1 MNEHELELRL
11 RAAAGTL
18 DERAPS
24 FDLSR
29 LPTRRARRIPRG
41 IVIACIA
48 LAAVAA
54 APIAVP
60 AIRGLFEVDAVPTL
74 GPLEYG
80 VAPPLAG
87 RSVPI
92 STAQASTPW
101 RIHML
106 PSLGEPNEARVR
118 DDITG
123 GMVTLVY
130 RSIVLTQWRVSD
142 VSARIAL
149 VPTAGKAEEVDAG
162 DLKALWVEGTAR
174 GTFTLIG
181 ADGTVHR
188 ESFDV
193 GPGILLWRNEGMT
206 FLLQGSESQSDAIRL
221 AATVD

>member
-1 MNEHELELRL
+1 MDEHELELRL

-24 FDLSR
+24 FDMSR
-29 LPTRRARRIPRG
+29 LPAARARRIPRG

-54 APIAVP
+54 APIAVS
-60 AIRGLFEVDAVPTL
+60 AIRGLFEVDEIPAL

-80 VAPPLAG
+80 VAPPVAG

-101 RIHML
+101 RIHVL

-149 VPTAGKAEEVDAG
+149 VPTAGKALEVDAG
-162 DLKALWVEGTAR
+162 DLEALWVEGTAR
-174 GTFTLIG
+174 GTFTLVG

-193 GPGILLWRNEGMT
+193 GPDVLLWRDEGMT
-206 FLLQGSESQSDAIRL
+206 FLLQGSESQSEAIRL
-221 AATVD
+221 AAAVD

>member
-1 MNEHELELRL
+1 MDEHELELRL

-24 FDLSR
+24 FDMSR
-29 LPTRRARRIPRG
+29 LPAARARRIPRG

-54 APIAVP
+54 APIAVS
-60 AIRGLFEVDAVPTL
+60 AIRGLFEVDEVPAL

-130 RSIVLTQWRVSD
+130 RSIALTQWRRLRRQRAHR
-142 VSARIAL
+142 ARAHRR
-149 VPTAGKAEEVDAG
+149 
-162 DLKALWVEGTAR
+162 EGGGGR
-174 GTFTLIG
+174 
-181 ADGTVHR
+181 R
-188 ESFDV
+188 
-193 GPGILLWRNEGMT
+193 R
-206 FLLQGSESQSDAIRL
+206 GSESTMGGGHRPRDLHAHRSGRNRPPRELRRRSRAFSSGGTR
-221 AATVD
+221 A